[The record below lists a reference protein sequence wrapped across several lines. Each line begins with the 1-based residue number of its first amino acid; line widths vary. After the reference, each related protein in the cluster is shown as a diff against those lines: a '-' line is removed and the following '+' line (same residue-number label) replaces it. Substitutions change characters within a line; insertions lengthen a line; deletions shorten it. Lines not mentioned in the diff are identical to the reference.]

1 MESKMLNKFMLSQ
14 IKNASC
20 IAFAILL
27 TACGSDSSAP
37 ESDTDGDTIVDSQDN
52 CAQTSNEEQIDSD
65 GDGKGDACDL
75 AIHNPDLTHVELDRL
90 VETGR
95 IPTVFEGS
103 GRADRLGLDNTFEN
117 VGDINGDGIDD
128 LAVVY
133 TAEGT
138 YSESNPW
145 LWTGSMHVHLIA
157 GGTALPALVNKD
169 NVADLAMTTIEVAN
183 FTGDENDDP
192 DEYNEAAIRVMA
204 GGDFNNDGLQDLVV
218 LDANTRPGILYYI
231 YGRQSWPASI
241 EQSDLPGNYG
251 FSITN
256 VSSNY
261 DDEHRKIKPAG
272 DINGDGMQD
281 IFIGFDF
288 RADNELYDSD
298 TENPYRAIFPYL
310 LFGNTTG
317 LFGELDFDALIDGD
331 NGTRFIDSTNVNEGF
346 FGTGTSG
353 LGQSM
358 VALGNFNGDQ
368 YDDFTILDSQY
379 RSEGTDADY
388 LYTVYGKASWAAV
401 TDLAELTL
409 SDGFI
414 ISGHIDLEN
423 DIYRRMV
430 TANFASNQ
438 DFNGDGLTDL
448 FINAAGYQNGSEEE
462 VRFGT
467 NMILWGG
474 EAPSQLNTN
483 MLDDV
488 ADLQFY
494 GPDGRNRYFGM
505 PVFLPDLTGDNTAE
519 LLLGTPR
526 YGSAYTNLDDELDY
540 GDFGRGGVYVVYG
553 STPFYDGFDFTALQS
568 EQGYFISNSNGN
580 TEKADKYY
588 PGDGLGRDV
597 GTLGD
602 WSGQGT
608 QYAFFTMPY
617 YSPDVDIRN
626 TYAEGRVYVMPLTGS
641 LYGDE

>member
-1 MESKMLNKFMLSQ
+1 MDSNMLNRIKLSNF
-14 IKNASC
+14 KDASL
-20 IAFAILL
+20 IALITLLL
-27 TACGSDSSAP
+27 TACGSDSKAP
-37 ESDTDGDTIVDSQDN
+37 DTDGDSIADATDN
-52 CAQTSNEEQIDSD
+52 CKQTANKEQIDSD

-75 AIHNPDLTHVELDRL
+75 AIHNPDLTQVELDRL

-95 IPTVFEGS
+95 IPTIFEGS

-128 LAVVY
+128 LAVIY
-133 TAEGT
+133 TGEGS
-138 YSESNPW
+138 YSSETSASW
-145 LWTGSMHVHLIA
+145 SGTMHVHLIA
-157 GGTALPALVNKD
+157 GGTSLPALVNKD
-169 NVADLAMTTIEVAN
+169 NVADLAMTTIKVAN
-183 FTGDENDDP
+183 FTSDQNYDQH
-192 DEYNEAAIRVMA
+192 EYNEAAIRVMA

-251 FSITN
+251 FSITSMTSLADN
-256 VSSNY
+256 
-261 DDEHRKIKPAG
+261 HRKIKPAG

-281 IFIGFDF
+281 IFIGFDL
-288 RADNELYDSD
+288 RASHGLYDSD
-298 TENPYRAIFPYL
+298 TENPYREIYPYL

-317 LFGELDFDALIDGD
+317 VFGELDFDALIDGG
-331 NGTRFIDSTNVNEGF
+331 NGTRFIDSTNVNDGF
-346 FGTGTSG
+346 FGAGISG
-353 LGQSM
+353 LGASM
-358 VALGNFNGDQ
+358 TALGNFNGDQ
-368 YDDFTILDSQY
+368 YDDFTILDGHY

-388 LYTVYGKASWAAV
+388 LYTLYGKASWAAV

-414 ISGHIDLEN
+414 ISGHIDSEN
-423 DIYRRMV
+423 DIYRRMI

-462 VRFGT
+462 LLFGT

-483 MLDDV
+483 MLEDV

-519 LLLGTPR
+519 LLLGVPK
-526 YGSAYTNLDDELDY
+526 YDSAYTNLDDELDY
-540 GDFGRGGVYVVYG
+540 GPFGRGGVYVVYG

-568 EQGYFISNSNGN
+568 GQGYFIYNTNGR
-580 TEKADKYY
+580 TETAEEYQY
-588 PGDGLGRDV
+588 GDGFGRDV
-597 GTLGD
+597 GSLGD
-602 WSGQGT
+602 WAGQGN
-608 QYAFFTMPY
+608 QYAYFGMPY
-617 YSPDVDIRN
+617 YDDSDTSDQFSK
-626 TYAEGRVYVMPLTGS
+626 GRVYIMPLTGS